1 MATPSDVALIKAAFR
16 QADADR
22 SGTISKDEFRTLLQK
37 LDKKAWH
44 EEAVSSLMREVDRNT
59 DNNIQY
65 EEFLDWCMTGGTTVT
80 DELLAMTSFST
91 CEEVTDE
98 LRQEALAF
106 LCHRRRCALFPQM
119 SEALRSDE
127 KLALTLMKD
136 WDVPLKYGSDELRG
150 NRHVLLELLRKNSQ
164 NFKYASDELRKDAEV
179 VLFAIREH
187 LIYPWCINDI
197 FEHVPAEITSNSDL
211 MKEAASIQPLTIK
224 FASPELQAE
233 KDLVLAAVNSA
244 RCTKYSDALGKDFSE
259 WFPRKHF
266 AGDKDVMLSLVKKMP
281 LLLQKADPELRAD
294 RELVQ
299 AAVDR
304 HGDALEYAS
313 EELRGDRELVAC
325 AVITGTP
332 GAKVLQFAATELQD
346 DNDLLQLQR
355 LVRDGS
361 ELPLEFSELHAQIDE
376 RVAAGGGLG
385 STFKFMATPK
395 QPLGSTAKL
404 FDQLDMLRTDDYG
417 DGD

>member
-233 KDLVLAAVNSA
+233 KDLVLAAVHKVFGRSWQ
-244 RCTKYSDALGKDFSE
+244 RLL
-259 WFPRKHF
+259 RM
-266 AGDKDVMLSLVKKMP
+266 VMLSLVKKMP